1 MPTAVLRV
9 KPDAAEPSGSLDSLE
24 RRPYPMSA
32 RIVGLGAN
40 ILLLAGSG
48 FGDLDQFRRAAGYV
62 NGVPAFETYARS
74 IGTAVPRSQV

>member
-1 MPTAVLRV
+1 
-9 KPDAAEPSGSLDSLE
+9 
-24 RRPYPMSA
+24 MSA